1 MAAAPE
7 LQTGAVD
14 LQFLD
19 ISAAT
24 SHRNFK
30 SETAVD

>member
-7 LQTGAVD
+7 LQIGAVD

-24 SHRNFK
+24 SRRDFK
-30 SETAVD
+30 